1 MAAAPTEDR
10 PLYVVGRADVPPAVA
25 GLVEVAVVPDLN
37 RWLLLRQAME
47 RPESPD
53 QVATINPYD
62 PPRRETSLKD
72 VGGLFVLWRIENRQQ
87 DDVVGDI
94 EIRVACR

>member
-1 MAAAPTEDR
+1 
-10 PLYVVGRADVPPAVA
+10 VVGRAELSQVVT
-25 GLVEVAVVPDLN
+25 GLVEVAVVPGLN
-37 RWLLLRQAME
+37 RWLLLRQAMK
-47 RPESPD
+47 RPESPE

-72 VGGLFVLWRIENRQQ
+72 VGSLFVLWRIENRQQ